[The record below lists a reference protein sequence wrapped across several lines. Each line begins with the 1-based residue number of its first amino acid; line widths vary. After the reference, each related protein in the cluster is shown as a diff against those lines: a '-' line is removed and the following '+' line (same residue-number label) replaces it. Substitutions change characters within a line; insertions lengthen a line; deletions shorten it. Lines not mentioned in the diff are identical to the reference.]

1 MPIMQNL
8 LDIADK
14 FGIFQSVKDKLLR
27 QPDPAADKLV
37 AVLGEL
43 SKVYGACDAE
53 LLRFLSLAFDPAG
66 GIAEERAT
74 LLTLEG
80 GQLWTRTSEARG
92 HCHKIWNIYQRYLHR
107 WFYQVLNPSEA
118 SSMEDLFKRL
128 TYADSQMESAI
139 RELTNWLTAKAGETL
154 NLVDA
159 GKHEEANQQVRAARK
174 EILPTRQA
182 ISRTM
187 SDLLQL
193 QAEFIA
199 ASGTV

>member
-1 MPIMQNL
+1 MPIMKDL
-8 LDIADK
+8 FDIADK

-27 QPDPAADKLV
+27 QPEAAADKLV

-43 SKVYGACDAE
+43 SKIYGACDAE

-92 HCHKIWNIYQRYLHR
+92 HCHKIWNIYDRYLHR
-107 WFYQVLNPSEA
+107 WFNKVLNPSEA
-118 SSMEDLFKRL
+118 TSMENLFKGL
-128 TYADSQMESAI
+128 TYADSQMELAI

-159 GKHEEANQQVRAARK
+159 GRYDEANQLVKAARK

-182 ISRTM
+182 ISKAM
-187 SDLLQL
+187 SSLLQL